1 MLKLV
6 LYSLLLMTNTFA
18 LTNEEF
24 FKTIDL
30 EKIEKFTPDNKEVLK
45 YGGDHKGFVDEDGD
59 LADDRLEVFF
69 KKNKTHEIIKNH
81 FHRELYLYRMIKE
94 VCTKDLSSEKCK
106 VLMGT
111 ELISL
116 DGCHKE
122 KSKMKYDNATDLF
135 ITIMITGDTYSHGFK
150 MGTELSKWTSKNKD
164 KILNTFYDC
173 EDYIN

>member
-6 LYSLLLMTNTFA
+6 LYSFLLMTNTFA

-24 FKTIDL
+24 FKPIDL

-45 YGGDHKGFVDEDGD
+45 YGGDHEGFVDEDGD

-69 KKNKTHEIIKNH
+69 QKNKTHIIIRNH
-81 FHRELYLYRMIKE
+81 LHRRLYLLKKVKE

-111 ELISL
+111 VQVSL
-116 DGCHKE
+116 EGCREERNKLNYNDA
-122 KSKMKYDNATDLF
+122 SDLF
-135 ITIMITGDTYSHGFK
+135 ITIMITGDTYSHGFEA
-150 MGTELSKWTSKNKD
+150 GTKLSKWTSKNKD
-164 KILNTFYDC
+164 KILSTFYDC